1 MADKA
6 RTTNPTSWAEMA
18 VGFGFMY
25 CVSVVVTIAISITL
39 VVHYLLAFVEESTS
53 FMRAVFYICLVF
65 GGATLW
71 PLSFIKAVR
80 ALVMAKKKAEEE
92 ARKAK
97 EAEANV
103 PIARAL
109 RGGVEDNVH
118 RGDLAIV
125 DTKGAVIDAVGNPTR
140 SAFIRSAGK
149 PLQAIALMERGG
161 AEEFGLTA
169 AEIAIICA
177 SHCGGPPQI
186 EAVRSVLDKAEI
198 PEDAL
203 QAGSGIKDN
212 CSGKHAGMLVLAKL
226 LGHPLENYRA
236 PDHPIQSLILD
247 TVSAMCGLPVEE
259 IEVAPDGCGAPIF
272 AMPIQNMAT
281 AYARLA
287 NPDGLPKER
296 AEACRK
302 IVAAMQAHP
311 EMVGGLDLQPLTGQA
326 LVAKSGAAGC
336 YCVGILDQGAGFAMK
351 IADGSSTAIHLACFE
366 MLKRHG
372 YITEEEQRRYLEQ
385 RPPSVENRCGDVV
398 GEVELAF

>member
-1 MADKA
+1 
-6 RTTNPTSWAEMA
+6 MA
-18 VGFGFMY
+18 VGVGFMY
-25 CVSVVVTIAISITL
+25 FVSVVVTIAISVVL
-39 VVHYLLAFVEESTS
+39 VVHYLLAIGEEFS
-53 FMRAVFYICLVF
+53 FMRALSYLCLVF
-65 GGATLW
+65 GGAVVW
-71 PLSFIKAVR
+71 PLSFVKAVR
-80 ALVMAKKKAEEE
+80 ALVVAKKKAEEE

-109 RGGVEDNVH
+109 RGGVVDNVH
-118 RGDLAIV
+118 RGDMAIV
-125 DTKGAVIDAVGNPTR
+125 DTKGAVVAAVGNPTQ

-161 AEEFGLTA
+161 AEHYGLTPP
-169 AEIAIICA
+169 EIAIICA
-177 SHCGGPPQI
+177 SHCGGPPQV
-186 EAVRSVLDKAEI
+186 EAVRSVLSKAGI

-212 CSGKHAGMLVLAKL
+212 CSGKHAGMLALAKL

-236 PDHPIQSLILD
+236 ADHPIQSLILD
-247 TVSAMCGLPVEE
+247 TVSAMCGLPAEE

-287 NPDGLPKER
+287 NPNGQPKER
-296 AEACRK
+296 TEACRK

-311 EMVGGLDLQPLTGQA
+311 EMVGGLDLQPLTGQK

-336 YCVGILDQGAGFAMK
+336 YCVGILDQGTGFAMK
-351 IADGSSTAIHLACFE
+351 IADGSSTAVHLACFE

-372 YITEEEQRRYLEQ
+372 YVAEDDQERYLKQ
-385 RPPSVENRCGDVV
+385 NSPSVENRCGDVV
-398 GEVELAF
+398 GKLELAF